1 MILGPTLDIMNID
14 EEAKELASALGRDA
28 EDIKAELEDL
38 VAYSVPIEEAKQSIR
53 RKYTDTGAAPP
64 ESKDI
69 AAITMSD
76 SSVNVTARV
85 LTAGKRRIQYQ
96 GDEQVI
102 IEGRLADET
111 SDISYTAWE
120 DFGFTAGDS
129 ITVGNAGVREWE
141 DNPELNLNQS
151 SSVMLEDDLVDVPYN
166 IGGESDIVDLQPG
179 NRGRIIA
186 GRILEAQSRT
196 IDGRDGETMIRS
208 GVIGDESGRLPF
220 TDWQARE
227 RIAEGRSVRFED
239 VYIREFRGV
248 PQINLSEFTAVESLD
263 RDVAV
268 NDEPERM
275 SIDDA
280 ITAGGAFDIEIVGN
294 VLEIREGS
302 GLIERCP
309 ECGRVLQNNECRAHG
324 PVDGED
330 DMRVKAIVDDGTGAV
345 TAILDRSL
353 TSTLYG
359 GSMEDAKSAARDAM
373 NKAVVADTIRER
385 VVGREYCLRGNISV
399 DEYGASAE
407 AKEFSP
413 TEGTADERAARLIE
427 EVRA

>member
-1 MILGPTLDIMNID
+1 MNID

>member
-1 MILGPTLDIMNID
+1 MNID
-14 EEAKELASALGRDA
+14 EEAEELASALGRDA
-28 EDIKAELEDL
+28 EEIKAELEDL
-38 VAYSVPIEEAKQSIR
+38 LAYSVPIEEAKQSIR

-64 ESKDI
+64 ESKNI

-151 SSVMLEDDLVDVPYN
+151 SSVMLEDDPVDVPYN

-186 GRILEAQSRT
+186 GRILEAQNRT

-309 ECGRVLQNNECRAHG
+309 ECGRVLQNSECRAHG

-359 GSMEDAKSAARDAM
+359 GSMEEAKSAARDAM
-373 NKAVVADTIRER
+373 DKAVVADTIRER

-413 TEGTADERAARLIE
+413 TEGTADERAAQLIE

>member
-1 MILGPTLDIMNID
+1 MNID

-186 GRILEAQSRT
+186 GRILEAQNRT
-196 IDGRDGETMIRS
+196 INGRDGETMIRS

>member
-1 MILGPTLDIMNID
+1 MNID
-14 EEAKELASALGRDA
+14 EEAEELASALGRDA
-28 EDIKAELEDL
+28 EEIKAELEDL
-38 VAYSVPIEEAKQSIR
+38 LAYSVPIEEAKQSIR

-64 ESKDI
+64 ESKNI

-151 SSVMLEDDLVDVPYN
+151 SSVMLEDDPVDVPYN

-186 GRILEAQSRT
+186 GRILEAQNRT

-309 ECGRVLQNNECRAHG
+309 ECGRVLQKSECRAHG

-359 GSMEDAKSAARDAM
+359 GSMEEAKSAARDAM
-373 NKAVVADTIRER
+373 DKAVVADTIRER

-413 TEGTADERAARLIE
+413 TEGTADERAAQLIE